1 MNYLILKS
9 IIESTIAHF
18 ACKNCGGKISE
29 RDVQIVGT
37 GGNGVNMEVHCPHC
51 QTEGM
56 IKAEINMIQNADVA
70 SAVPEGME
78 FVGTVELP
86 TISPEKIKDSDIVA
100 LHEKLRSGNLS
111 VHDLLS

>member
-29 RDVQIVGT
+29 RDVQIIGS

-51 QTEGM
+51 KAEWI
-56 IKAEINMIQNADVA
+56 IKAEISMVQDGNMPNT
-70 SAVPEGME
+70 VPTGME

-86 TISPEKIKDSDIVA
+86 TGEKIQDADIVA

-111 VHDLLS
+111 VQDLLS